1 MMRILHLCLGCFY
14 VDNHSYQE
22 NMLPKY
28 HKRLGHDVFI
38 IASTLSFDKNGNAC
52 NVVPGRYDNEYG
64 IPVRRLAYKRHLPVS
79 LAKVLRLYE
88 PFMDTVEEIRPDI
101 IFIHGCQFLDIY
113 RLLPYLRKNKV
124 IVYVDNHADFSNSA
138 TNFLSKNILHKFLWR
153 RCAKA
158 VEPFTRTFYGVLPAR
173 VDFLKDIYHLP
184 EKKVKL
190 LVMGVDDEMVEA
202 LNGCRKSFHD
212 RHGIKDETVI
222 ITGGKID
229 ESKTQVIT
237 FLKLMHEQADASVK
251 VLVFGS
257 IIPGMKDEVLS
268 LCDGERIKYLGWL
281 DHPHIYEALISSDL
295 AVYPGRH
302 SVLWEETV
310 GIGLPM
316 VVKRWDGTTH
326 VDLGGNVLFLDDD
339 SKDTLKKAMTVALA
353 NLGKMKKVA
362 QEKGRMVFSY
372 RNIALRAIQDE
383 KA

>member
-1 MMRILHLCLGCFY
+1 MRILHLCLGCFY

-28 HKRLGHDVFI
+28 HKRNGHDVFI
-38 IASTLSFDKNGNAC
+38 IASTLSFDENGNAC
-52 NVVPGRYDNEYG
+52 NVAPGRYENEYG
-64 IPVRRLAYKRHLPVS
+64 IPVRRLAYRRHIPAF
-79 LAKVLRLYE
+79 LAKFLRLYE
-88 PFMDTVEEIRPDI
+88 PFLDTVEEIYPDVM
-101 IFIHGCQFLDIY
+101 FIHGCQFLDIY
-113 RLLPYLRKNKV
+113 KILPYLRKNKV
-124 IVYVDNHADFSNSA
+124 TVYVDNHADFSNSA

-153 RCAKA
+153 HCAKA
-158 VEPFTRTFYGVLPAR
+158 IEPFTRTFYGVLPAR

-184 EKKVKL
+184 QEKVKL
-190 LVMGVDDEMVEA
+190 LVMGVDDEMVES
-202 LNGCRKSFHD
+202 LRGSRESF
-212 RHGIKDETVI
+212 REKNGIKDETVV

-237 FLKLMHEQADASVK
+237 FLRLMHEQDNPSVK

-257 IIPGMKDEVLS
+257 IIPSMKDQVLS

-316 VVKRWDGTTH
+316 VVKRWEGTTH

-339 SKDTLKKAMTVALA
+339 SETTMERVLKAAFEQLNQMHAIAK
-353 NLGKMKKVA
+353 
-362 QEKGRMVFSY
+362 EKGRDVFSY
-372 RNIALRAIQDE
+372 RNIALRAIQNE
-383 KA
+383 QE

>member
-1 MMRILHLCLGCFY
+1 MRILHLCLGCFY

-28 HKRLGHDVFI
+28 HKRLGHEVYI
-38 IASTLSFDKNGNAC
+38 IASTLSFDGDGNAC
-52 NVVPGRYDNEYG
+52 NVAPGRYENEYG
-64 IPVRRLAYKRHLPVS
+64 IPVRRLAYKHHLPTS
-79 LAKVLRLYE
+79 LSKFFRLYE
-88 PFMDTVEEIRPDI
+88 PYLDTVKEIRPDV

-113 RLLPYLRKNKV
+113 RLLPYLRNNKV

-138 TNFLSKNILHKFLWR
+138 TNFLSKNLLHKFLWR
-153 RCAKA
+153 CCAHA
-158 VEPFTRTFYGVLPAR
+158 IEPFTRTFYGVLPAR

-184 EKKVKL
+184 AKKVKL
-190 LVMGVDDEMVEA
+190 LVMGVDDEMVET
-202 LNGCRKSFHD
+202 LSGCRELFRE

-237 FLKLMHEQADASVK
+237 FLKLMREQAIPSVK

-257 IIPGMKDEVLS
+257 IIPSMKEEVLS
-268 LCDGERIKYLGWL
+268 LCDGDKIKYLGWL
-281 DHPHIYEALISSDL
+281 DHSHIYEALISSDL

-326 VDLGGNVLFLDDD
+326 VDLGGNVLFLNDD
-339 SKDTLKKAMTVALA
+339 SKETLGIAMSMALA
-353 NLGKMKKVA
+353 NIGKMQEVA
-362 QEKGRMVFSY
+362 LEKGRVVFSY
-372 RNIALRAIQDE
+372 RNIAFRAIQDE
-383 KA
+383 